1 MDKRNSSFSAR
12 GAGIFRPECKH
23 GRGLATTVSC
33 VANFYLPTVFVCG
46 LKGQEN
52 SLESLLERLTHE
64 DFTLRP

>member
-1 MDKRNSSFSAR
+1 MDKRNSSFSVR

-23 GRGLATTVSC
+23 GGVLATAVSC

-52 SLESLLERLTHE
+52 SLESLL
-64 DFTLRP
+64 